1 MQLSQHIKRTSSTS
15 RNNSVCPALMMLL
28 VVVSAMSQTAFGWT
42 TTTTLRRSAVHS
54 KNYYKPSSSLF
65 ASKNDDQQESVD
77 LFDYFDPLKS
87 PHEYPNGI
95 GKSNGDDNE
104 GDSVPDAESKGKPYS
119 MKVFGMDTAK
129 PLEVVEDSATPT
141 PDNKETS
148 AAAAESSDDLFDYF
162 DPLKSPHEYPNG
174 VDNKEA
180 RNTPAKEINDD
191 RYDPL
196 DLRKKREAIENNE
209 KTTTSEGGRSNAS
222 SGGNKVGIL
231 LMDHG
236 SRNKAS
242 NDRLQYMAELYQQ
255 MAIMEQ
261 NASSGDGANT
271 PEIVVLAAHMEIAKP
286 SIPDQLEA
294 LLKEGVGEIICHP
307 YFLSPAGR
315 HVAEDIPEIIEQ
327 AISDLS
333 IDIPIITTDPLG
345 ANTQLMIGAINS
357 SIRENSNLL
366 KTQRSNN

>member
-1 MQLSQHIKRTSSTS
+1 MMMT
-15 RNNSVCPALMMLL
+15 MMLL
-28 VVVSAMSQTAFGWT
+28 LLSSMSTAFGWT
-42 TTTTLRRSAVHS
+42 INLLPQAAPS
-54 KNYYKPSSSLF
+54 KNYYKTASSYLSASSS
-65 ASKNDDQQESVD
+65 NEEQD

-95 GKSNGDDNE
+95 GNRKGADSN
-104 GDSVPDAESKGKPYS
+104 DATDTGSNAKPYS
-119 MKVFGMDTAK
+119 MNVFGMDSAK
-129 PLEVVEDSATPT
+129 PLEVVEDDSKAPSEETVVAT
-141 PDNKETS
+141 E
-148 AAAAESSDDLFDYF
+148 SDDLFDYF

-174 VDNKEA
+174 VDNEV
-180 RNTPAKEINDD
+180 RNPPAKADEG

-196 DLRKKREAIENNE
+196 DLRKKREAIENSSIRNSNGS
-209 KTTTSEGGRSNAS
+209 TTTDAPP

-242 NDRLQYMAELYQQ
+242 NQRLQYMAELYQQ

-261 NASSGDGANT
+261 NAAPSDESST
-271 PEIVVLAAHMEIAKP
+271 VIVVKAAHMEIATP

-294 LLKEGVGEIICHP
+294 LMKEGVDEIICHP

-327 AISDLS
+327 AISDLR

-345 ANTQLMIGAINS
+345 ANTQLMIGAIHS
-357 SIRENSNLL
+357 SIRENSNILS
-366 KTQRSNN
+366 TQRPNN